1 MREYVEEKCKDLTED
16 QRKQL
21 AVVMDDIVFLLPE
34 DVSVVF
40 NEHGEFEF
48 CAMTLFCCQVSL
60 LFVRNTQNMPA
71 MPSSNYSPIIQI
83 IHRAIRT
90 QDSQRTL
97 LIMRYDLSKIVGAFL
112 KRL

>member
-1 MREYVEEKCKDLTED
+1 MREYVEEKCKGLTED

-21 AVVMDDIVFLLPE
+21 AVMMDDIVFLLPE

-48 CAMTLFCCQVSL
+48 CTMTLLCCQVCL
-60 LFVRNTQNMPA
+60 LLVRNTQNTPA
-71 MPSSNYSPIIQI
+71 LSSSNYSPIIQI
-83 IHRAIRT
+83 IHHANRT

-112 KRL
+112 KRH